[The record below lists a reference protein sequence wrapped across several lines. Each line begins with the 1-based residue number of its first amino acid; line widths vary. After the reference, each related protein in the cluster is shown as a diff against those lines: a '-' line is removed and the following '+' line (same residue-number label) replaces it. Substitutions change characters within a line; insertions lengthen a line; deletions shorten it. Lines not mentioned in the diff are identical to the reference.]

1 LRTAFAQFL
10 LEPVET
16 AIEVVNAADQRLRRC
31 QHELADHDRSRLSRC
46 ELTPFCE
53 CGGAEIQLDLF
64 YDYRTNVPLYPG
76 WQEYFRKH
84 QPATLVLFVQA
95 AKFEAGL
102 VHFSKN
108 ARYLPD
114 LLAELLA
121 FPNGKH
127 DDQVDSISQA
137 LAYEFSGYTLD
148 NVRG

>member
-76 WQEYFRKH
+76 WQEYFRKRH
-84 QPATLVLFVQA
+84 CQSKFVYFAKTSEPDFVVIDFPAFFRVDLSGSMA
-95 AKFEAGL
+95 A
-102 VHFSKN
+102 
-108 ARYLPD
+108 P
-114 LLAELLA
+114 
-121 FPNGKH
+121 
-127 DDQVDSISQA
+127 SI
-137 LAYEFSGYTLD
+137 
-148 NVRG
+148 